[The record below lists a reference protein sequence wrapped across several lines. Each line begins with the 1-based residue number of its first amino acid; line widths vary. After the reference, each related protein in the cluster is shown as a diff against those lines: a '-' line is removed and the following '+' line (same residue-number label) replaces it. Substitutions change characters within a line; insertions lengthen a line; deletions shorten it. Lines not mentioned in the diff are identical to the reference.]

1 MVLAYFTEP
10 HYDELHFTQARS
22 DQQDLSDLMWQ
33 RELAALYS
41 LASGKVCNSPIGQY
55 WLSMQ
60 L

>member
-55 WLSMQ
+55 
-60 L
+60 